1 METASPEQIKEI
13 NEYGREIIELL
24 KLDTSPVAVTLLPK
38 GAEVPGNIRKIELIK
53 VIWLT
58 HVT

>member
-38 GAEVPGNIRKIELIK
+38 GTEVPGNIRKIELIK
-53 VIWLT
+53 VIWLI
-58 HVT
+58 HVI